1 MFNFYV
7 EVLKMSLKTPTLPQE
22 TQRPVE
28 RPRKGLEVEKTE
40 VRQPRPLWQER
51 IQQEFG
57 E

>member
-7 EVLKMSLKTPTLPQE
+7 EVLKMTLKTPTLPQE

-28 RPRKGLEVEKTE
+28 HPRKGLEVEKTE

>member
-1 MFNFYV
+1 MA
-7 EVLKMSLKTPTLPQE
+7 MQTPTLPKE

-28 RPRKGLEVEKTE
+28 LPRKGLEVEKTE

-51 IQQEFG
+51 IQQEPG